1 MKESIQKKLIEL
13 LYKNFRI
20 TNISKD
26 VIPNL
31 DLIDDLSIDS
41 LTFISLLIEIESE
54 FNIIIPDEFIKLD
67 LFRNFNDIV
76 DIIFDLMKEEIEKC

>member
-20 TNISKD
+20 TDISKD

-41 LTFISLLIEIESE
+41 LTFISLLIEIENA
-54 FNIIIPDEFIKLD
+54 FGIIIPDEFVKLD
-67 LFRNFNDIV
+67 SFRNFDDIV
-76 DIIFDLMKEEIEKC
+76 DIIFDLMKEGIEEC

>member
-20 TNISKD
+20 TDISKD

-41 LTFISLLIEIESE
+41 LTFISLLIEIENA
-54 FNIIIPDEFIKLD
+54 FDIIIPDEFVKLD
-67 LFRNFNDIV
+67 SFRNFDDIV
-76 DIIFDLMKEEIEKC
+76 DIIFDLMKEGIEEC